1 VIPQFLAAIAG
12 YNAYQAGQIVF
23 LSGIPAAMMMPLFPI
38 LVARFDLRYV
48 VLTGMLIMA
57 GSCWLDTTL
66 TVNSDGSDFVIS
78 QLMRGLGQALSMLFL
93 NQAAIASVKPDE
105 AGDASGLFN
114 AARNLG
120 GSIALALLAT
130 LQERREEY
138 HRWTIHE
145 ALPANSPTVQDW
157 VSSQAAQFG
166 GGPDGLGAALR
177 MIDGAVVK
185 QAMVMAYTDE
195 FIALMVGI
203 AVVLPL
209 VFLLRPLPKGHHKM
223 AMH

>member
-1 VIPQFLAAIAG
+1 
-12 YNAYQAGQIVF
+12 VF
-23 LSGIPAAMMMPLFPI
+23 LSGIPSLMMMPLFPFLI
-38 LVARFDLRYV
+38 KRFDLRLV
-48 VLTGMLIMA
+48 VLTGMLVMA

-78 QLMRGLGQALSMLFL
+78 QLMRGLGQALAMLFL

-130 LQERREEY
+130 LQERREEF

-157 VSSQAAQFG
+157 VASQVASFG
-166 GGPDGLGAALR
+166 GGPTALPPR
-177 MIDGAVVK
+177 CA
-185 QAMVMAYTDE
+185 
-195 FIALMVGI
+195 
-203 AVVLPL
+203 
-209 VFLLRPLPKGHHKM
+209 
-223 AMH
+223 

>member
-1 VIPQFLAAIAG
+1 MV
-12 YNAYQAGQIVF
+12 
-23 LSGIPAAMMMPLFPI
+23 
-38 LVARFDLRYV
+38 
-48 VLTGMLIMA
+48 
-57 GSCWLDTTL
+57 
-66 TVNSDGSDFVIS
+66 S

-93 NQAAIASVKPDE
+93 NQAAIASVKPEE

-145 ALPANSPTVQDW
+145 ALPANSSAVQDW
-157 VSSQAAQFG
+157 VSSQAASFG
-166 GGPDGLGAALR
+166 GGPEGLAAALR
-177 MIDGAVVK
+177 SIDGTVLK
-185 QAMVMAYTDE
+185 QALVMAYTDE

-203 AVVLPL
+203 SIVIPL
-209 VFLLRPLPKGHHKM
+209 VFLLRPLPRGHHKM